1 MRKKRIIMYGC
12 MVALAVS
19 MVAGCGK
26 NDNQSDENSQTTSEE
41 QSQSG
46 TRKEQGGPEGRDGSQ
61 MVQVTEVEDNTITAK
76 VAKMPQGG
84 ESGEKPEGTPPP
96 DGGSGEKPEG
106 TPPPDRGSGEKPEGT
121 PPPDGGSGQKP
132 EGTPPSD
139 GGNGQESGGRGRGNF
154 EFSDETIS
162 IHVTS
167 ATKIT
172 KGGRDD
178 SVEASI
184 SDIRQNSVLRVV
196 IDDSNQAESIQIM
209 EERTD

>member
-84 ESGEKPEGTPPP
+84 EG
-96 DGGSGEKPEG
+96 
-106 TPPPDRGSGEKPEGT
+106 GEKPEGT

>member
-84 ESGEKPEGTPPP
+84 E
-96 DGGSGEKPEG
+96 SGEKPEG